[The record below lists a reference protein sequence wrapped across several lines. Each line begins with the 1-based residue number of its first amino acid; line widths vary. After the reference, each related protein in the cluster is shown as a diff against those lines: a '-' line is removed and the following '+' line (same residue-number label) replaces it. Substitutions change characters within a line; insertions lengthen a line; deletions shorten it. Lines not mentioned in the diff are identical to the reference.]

1 MLKIAVAVL
10 ASVACLTAGTVV
22 NGGFETGNLT
32 GWTSIGTGTGAVG
45 TQGNAVPPAGSYQG
59 LIYSGQGPLSP
70 TDVAVGTLE
79 TDLNLAAGAIGTA
92 LPNNGSPTYGDAIYQ
107 TFSATA
113 GQTLSFTW
121 NFITSEVIPTNY
133 DAALYTLQLN
143 SNTAQ
148 ATELADT
155 SESGLLTLA
164 VGGSNPFYE
173 STRGGM
179 TGYYTV
185 NIPISVTGNYTLGF
199 IAMQTGD
206 DLVSSGLYVD
216 NVSLSGAG
224 SVPEPSSWLLVGP
237 VGLLFLG
244 RRVAAYGWR
253 LVSRVKV

>member
-10 ASVACLTAGTVV
+10 ASVACLTAGTIV
-22 NGGFETGNLT
+22 NGGFETGDLT

-59 LIYSGQGPLSP
+59 LIYSGQGTLSP
-70 TDVAVGTLE
+70 TDVAVGTLQ
-79 TDLNLAAGAIGTA
+79 TDLNLAAGAIAAA
-92 LPNNGSPTYGDAIYQ
+92 LPNNYPPTYGDAIYQ

-121 NFITSEVIPTNY
+121 NFITGEVIPTQW

-155 SESGLLTLA
+155 TESGLLTLA
-164 VGGSNPFYE
+164 VGASNPFYNLPYG
-173 STRGGM
+173 GGM

-206 DLVSSGLYVD
+206 DAVSSGLYVD
-216 NVSLSGAG
+216 KVSLST
-224 SVPEPSSWLLVGP
+224 SFHKYTNV
-237 VGLLFLG
+237 
-244 RRVAAYGWR
+244 
-253 LVSRVKV
+253 